1 MAGTGNRKRKLS
13 VGALYLIVLGVL
25 IAGTTAFALL
35 YGRGGMPLVS
45 AEVPSPSPEPEGTVT
60 RRPRP
65 PLSPP

>member
-35 YGRGGMPLVS
+35 YGRGGMPWS
-45 AEVPSPSPEPEGTVT
+45 
-60 RRPRP
+60 RRK
-65 PLSPP
+65 SPPPPRSLREP